1 MTFTDAIADLLF
13 SEQSRLV
20 AAFEDH
26 DGGTRFRHDPWQRE
40 GFGRGRVCILE
51 GGRVFERAGVNVSS
65 VRGAK
70 VPLSITAAMP
80 DLAGQPFRA
89 TGISMVLHP
98 LNPYAPSFHAN
109 LRYFEAG
116 ERWWFGG
123 GMDLTPMY
131 GFDEDA
137 THFHRVLRD
146 WCGRHACADYPAWK
160 ATCDEYFTI
169 PHRREMRG
177 IGGVFFDRLADG
189 DFAEYRELLVDGLG
203 SIPPAYLPI
212 LDKRQD
218 LPYGQRERRW
228 QQVRRG
234 RYVEFNLV
242 YDRGTLFGL
251 QTGGNIEAI
260 LISMPPVAGWSYDV
274 RPAAGSP
281 EAEVARFL
289 QPRDWA
295 GIEVP
300 A

>member
-1 MTFTDAIADLLF
+1 MTFTDAIAETLF
-13 SEQSRLV
+13 GEQSRLV

-26 DGGTRFRHDPWQRE
+26 EGGSTFRREPWQRD

-65 VRGAK
+65 VRGAS
-70 VPLSITAAMP
+70 VPPSITATMP
-80 DLAGQPFRA
+80 DLAGQPYRA

-116 ERWWFGG
+116 DRWWFGG

-131 GFDEDA
+131 GFEEDA

-146 WCGRHACADYPAWK
+146 WCGRHSCADYPSWK
-160 ATCDEYFTI
+160 ATCDTYFTI
-169 PHRREMRG
+169 PHRHEMRG
-177 IGGVFFDRLADG
+177 IGGVFFDRLSDG
-189 DFAEYRELLVDGLG
+189 EFAEYRDLVLDGLA
-203 SIPPAYLPI
+203 SIPAAYLPI
-212 LDKRQD
+212 VDRRQNM
-218 LPYGQRERRW
+218 PYGDRERRW

-274 RPAAGSP
+274 RPPEGSP

-295 GIEVP
+295 GTEV
-300 A
+300 AV